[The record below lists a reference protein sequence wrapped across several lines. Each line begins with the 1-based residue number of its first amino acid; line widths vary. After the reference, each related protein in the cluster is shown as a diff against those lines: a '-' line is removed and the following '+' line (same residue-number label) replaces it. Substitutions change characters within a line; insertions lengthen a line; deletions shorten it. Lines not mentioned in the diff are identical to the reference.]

1 MFKHILPDANRR
13 LLLGALIL
21 DFDRLQCCKACSLQ
35 ETECHLSDQSCKCW
49 RYRICHPD
57 ARHNDNDQTNW
68 PNKLQEKEV
77 SQWAATILSCFRM
90 FRRQGA
96 AFLSTKPRK
105 AQIASPHACG
115 SISCMLLGCILEFPG
130 WKWMKMVQSA
140 LRACSMWVA
149 LCSQGLSRL
158 SRQNLKSHGIAYVGS
173 D

>member
-68 PNKLQEKEV
+68 PNKLQEKKSANELRRF
-77 SQWAATILSCFRM
+77 WAVPDVRETRGGFPLNKAT
-90 FRRQGA
+90 
-96 AFLSTKPRK
+96 
-105 AQIASPHACG
+105 
-115 SISCMLLGCILEFPG
+115 
-130 WKWMKMVQSA
+130 QSA
-140 LRACSMWVA
+140 DCFAPCMRVHFVHALGLYTWVSWLKMDENGAISFAC
-149 LCSQGLSRL
+149 LQ
-158 SRQNLKSHGIAYVGS
+158 YVS
-173 D
+173 CVV